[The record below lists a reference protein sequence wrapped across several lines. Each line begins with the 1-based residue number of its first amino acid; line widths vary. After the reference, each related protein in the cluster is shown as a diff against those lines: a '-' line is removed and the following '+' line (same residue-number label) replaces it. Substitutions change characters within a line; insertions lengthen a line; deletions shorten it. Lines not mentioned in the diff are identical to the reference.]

1 MRLMII
7 NIYTFQ
13 NFSLIYFLQFKIEKI
28 KKNML
33 TFFKQMFIWWNQ
45 QTFGTRI
52 QTFFSGKL
60 IGTDYLGNKYFESKS
75 GKRWIIYKDEIDAS
89 KIPSEW
95 YSWMHFIKN
104 KIENL
109 HELKKYE
116 WQKPHLSNQTGTN
129 KSYHPNKESNEIN
142 KKYKAWKK

>member
-1 MRLMII
+1 
-7 NIYTFQ
+7 
-13 NFSLIYFLQFKIEKI
+13 
-28 KKNML
+28 ML
-33 TFFKQMFIWWNQ
+33 TFFKQLFVWWNQ

-60 IGTDYLGNKYFESKS
+60 VGVDSFGNKYYENKL
-75 GKRWIIYKDEIDAS
+75 GKRWVIYKDEIDAS

-95 YSWMHFIKN
+95 YSWMHFTKN

-109 HELKKYE
+109 HELEKYE
-116 WQKPHLSNQTGTN
+116 WQKPHLSNQTGTK
-129 KSYHPNKESNEIN
+129 KSYHPNKENNEIS